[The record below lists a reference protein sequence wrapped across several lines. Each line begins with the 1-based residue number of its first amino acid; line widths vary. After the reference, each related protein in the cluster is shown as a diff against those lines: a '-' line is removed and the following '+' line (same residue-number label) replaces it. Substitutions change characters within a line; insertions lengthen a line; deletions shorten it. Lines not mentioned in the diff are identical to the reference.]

1 MLNLTSPL
9 RGAELVADTYPPFFD
24 KACISNLR
32 KGLWEREEYTWYFRD
47 ALICVLCLCFQ
58 DQQWDYECVLNLE
71 GKMMMMDA
79 YVEGDEANQSLCYIT
94 CQLNQ
99 VRDL

>member
-1 MLNLTSPL
+1 VCSS
-9 RGAELVADTYPPFFD
+9 F
-24 KACISNLR
+24 
-32 KGLWEREEYTWYFRD
+32 W
-47 ALICVLCLCFQ
+47 FQ

-71 GKMMMMDA
+71 GKTMMMDA

-99 VRDL
+99 VSAWVM